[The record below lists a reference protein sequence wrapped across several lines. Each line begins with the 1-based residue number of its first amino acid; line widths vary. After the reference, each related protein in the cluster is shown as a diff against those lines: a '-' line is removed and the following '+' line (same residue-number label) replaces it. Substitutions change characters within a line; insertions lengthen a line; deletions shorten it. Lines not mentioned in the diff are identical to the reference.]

1 MERKRGDLMAKISDV
16 LYDNF
21 IIEAQNW
28 DDNEPELDDSEWVE
42 VFISLIIELAK
53 ENGDINIVR

>member
-1 MERKRGDLMAKISDV
+1 MAKISDV